1 MIPIQCPAGS
11 PRKKGL
17 LREVGEEEGERP
29 PPVARVPGE
38 CRVVHALTPLAPGK
52 HRDPKAQP
60 WILGRP
66 AFLRP

>member
-29 PPVARVPGE
+29 PPSGKGPRGMQGGARAHSSGSWE
-38 CRVVHALTPLAPGK
+38 A
-52 HRDPKAQP
+52 
-60 WILGRP
+60 
-66 AFLRP
+66 